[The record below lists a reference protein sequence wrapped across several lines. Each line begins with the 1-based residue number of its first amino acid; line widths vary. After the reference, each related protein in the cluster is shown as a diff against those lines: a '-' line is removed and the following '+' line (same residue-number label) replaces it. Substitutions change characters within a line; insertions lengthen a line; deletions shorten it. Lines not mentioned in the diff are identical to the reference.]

1 MEANEA
7 SRGKTKLTA
16 SKGLDAIPRSLPP
29 SWKEQVKTNN
39 RREFPPLTV
48 CQGTCKSSPWIYA
61 FDLHS
66 YSYKSGILKTSVG
79 HAHVRGPSGLSQIGY
94 WFHCT
99 YQIPKVGTPEGRG
112 PKPPTFSACT
122 HSMDDFIHSDCSSFT
137 GKPVTSK
144 FIPLALTL
152 FLNFR
157 YT

>member
-1 MEANEA
+1 VEANEA

-79 HAHVRGPSGLSQIGY
+79 HAHVRGPSGRTRAVDG
-94 WFHCT
+94 
-99 YQIPKVGTPEGRG
+99 ERG
-112 PKPPTFSACT
+112 SALGPG
-122 HSMDDFIHSDCSSFT
+122 HQ
-137 GKPVTSK
+137 PVEEHW
-144 FIPLALTL
+144 
-152 FLNFR
+152 
-157 YT
+157 